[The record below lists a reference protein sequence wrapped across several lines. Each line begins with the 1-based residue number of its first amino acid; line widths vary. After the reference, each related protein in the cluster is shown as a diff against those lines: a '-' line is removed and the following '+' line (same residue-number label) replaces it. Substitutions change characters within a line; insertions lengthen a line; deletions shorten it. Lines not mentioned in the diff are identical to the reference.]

1 MVSRTALF
9 FLAMLAGCSLQNRE
23 GLDLS
28 CEELENGSIN
38 ACKDGIIT
46 SCEAGRVQYRVCSD
60 ENVCSESWQQPDAY
74 RCSVGE
80 TLPSGR
86 GTSGTGG
93 SSSGSGGTDGSAT
106 GGTNPGTGGD
116 GSTDCASTA
125 CTIAHAADDI
135 ESIALDSNTVYVASC
150 GDVGAV
156 PKVGG
161 AYTSLGTFAGS
172 CGGGQIHVAVG
183 GGRVF
188 VRRDNTVYSVP
199 TSGRQL
205 TEEAQENFIGGI
217 AADDT
222 YLFWVGNSGINRQ
235 AHGESAEAIN
245 GSPAFA
251 EALQVSNGYL
261 YWATNSGFQRVP
273 VAGSTVQ
280 SFSTSQEPR
289 DLKVLGS
296 NAYAP
301 AGTAIVSVAL
311 PDGTETTL
319 TLATDP
325 DLIAANSTHVYWTE
339 RGGQPGIWAVP
350 VMGGSSTRL
359 HATEQSI
366 GALEVDEDA
375 VFWAEGQTLRKRS
388 LP

>member
-1 MVSRTALF
+1 MAGAIAL
-9 FLAMLAGCSLQNRE
+9 GCSLQNRE
-23 GLDLS
+23 GHDLS

-80 TLPSGR
+80 TLPELSGSPGSGGTTGSNGSGGSG
-86 GTSGTGG
+86 GTSGGATGG
-93 SSSGSGGTDGSAT
+93 SSSGSGGHS
-106 GGTNPGTGGD
+106 
-116 GSTDCASTA
+116 STDCASAA
-125 CTIAHAADDI
+125 CTIAQAADDI
-135 ESIALDSNTVYVASC
+135 ESIALDSNAVYVASC

-172 CGGGQIHVAVG
+172 CGGGQVHVAVG

-199 TSGRQL
+199 TSGGQL
-205 TEEAQENFIGGI
+205 TEETQEDFIGGI
-217 AADDT
+217 SADDA
-222 YLFWVGNSGINRQ
+222 YLFWVGSSGINRQ
-235 AHGESAEAIN
+235 AHGGSAEPLS

-251 EALQVSNGYL
+251 EALQVSSGYL

-280 SFSTSQEPR
+280 SFVTSQEPR
-289 DLKVLGS
+289 DLKALDS
-296 NAYAP
+296 NAFVP
-301 AGTAIVSVAL
+301 AGTAIVSVAI

-325 DLIAANSTHVYWTE
+325 DLIAANSTHVYWTD
-339 RGGQPGIWAVP
+339 RGGQLGIWSVP

-359 HATEQSI
+359 HATEQNI

>member
-1 MVSRTALF
+1 MIRGTLLMAGAIAL
-9 FLAMLAGCSLQNRE
+9 GCSMQNRE

-28 CEELENGSIN
+28 CEELGNGLVN
-38 ACKDGIIT
+38 ACRDGIIT
-46 SCEAGRVQYRVCSD
+46 SCQDGAVRYRVCSD
-60 ENVCSESWQQPDAY
+60 EDVCSAAWQQADAY
-74 RCSVGE
+74 RCSQTE
-80 TLPSGR
+80 TLPSG
-86 GTSGTGG
+86 GGASGTGG

-116 GSTDCASTA
+116 SSTDCASAA
-125 CTIAHAADDI
+125 CTIAEADQTI
-135 ESIALDSNTVYVASC
+135 QSVALGADTVYFASC
-150 GDVGAV
+150 GEVASI
-156 PKVGG
+156 PKGG
-161 AYTSLGTFAGS
+161 GPRTILGVFAGS
-172 CGGGQIHVAVG
+172 CGSGNVYVALG
-183 GGRVF
+183 AGKVF

-199 TSGRQL
+199 TSGGQL
-205 TEEAQENFIGGI
+205 TEEAQEDFIGGI
-217 AADDT
+217 AADDA
-222 YLFWVGNSGINRQ
+222 YLFWVGSSGINRQ
-235 AHGESAEAIN
+235 AHGESAEPIS

-261 YWATNSGFQRVP
+261 YWATNAGFQRVP

-339 RGGQPGIWAVP
+339 RGGQPGIWTVP
-350 VMGGSSTRL
+350 AMGGSSTRL
-359 HATEQSI
+359 HATAQSI

-375 VFWAEGQTLRKRS
+375 VFWAEGTHLMSRTTD
-388 LP
+388 